1 MYGRPVTAG
10 DRVPDAVLSSIA
22 ALVAADD
29 ADGVDGD
36 PRLGRAATAAM
47 PALLVVIDPGGRF
60 LWVNRTIP
68 GLSRADVLGRSIYD
82 FTPEDDRATA
92 RAALERV
99 VRTGQ
104 PDHFVGYG
112 PGKRGPRSRYQNW
125 IAPIA
130 TAGEVVAMVMITRD
144 VSEDW
149 ALYDALRDRE
159 QRLSL
164 ALDAAGMGTW
174 RFDLATAALE
184 LDDRARAIYGV
195 AAGRVDGR
203 TFTATHIHVDDR
215 AAAQRVALDA
225 LGTRRSYSAENR
237 IVRDDG
243 AVRWVAITGSPVID
257 EADQVVALM
266 GTVTDI
272 TVRREHEA
280 RARQAQRLEAV
291 GQLTAGIAHNFNNML
306 AAIIPALA
314 MVEREVPPPLAH
326 LIRGASQAAT
336 RAAELVR
343 ELMTLAGYRREARR
357 AVEAPA
363 TIVEHTLQLCQS
375 TFDRAIAIVVDVAAG
390 LPAVE
395 VDAGQ
400 IEQAVLNLLLNARD
414 AVRGRPEA
422 MVAVRVGPGVD
433 PDAPGRAM
441 VAFIVEDNGP
451 GIAPADVERVFDP
464 FFTTKEIGA
473 GTGLGLST
481 AYAIARE
488 HGGGLRYEPRP
499 SGGARFV
506 MTLPVSATPPTPVSI
521 APVVPAT
528 GRGTVLVV
536 DDEAYLRDAVC
547 AVLANAGFA
556 TAGADRGEAALAALA
571 ERPAQVVLLDV
582 NMPGRPWREL
592 VLQLRSRHPT
602 VKIVVFTGA
611 ALAPDEALVDGWL
624 AKPATPDEIIGALVR
639 VLER

>member
-1 MYGRPVTAG
+1 MVAAVTAG
-10 DRVPDAVLSSIA
+10 DRVQPAVLS
-22 ALVAADD
+22 AL
-29 ADGVDGD
+29 ADGRVDD
-36 PRLGRAATAAM
+36 TDAAFLAAIAAAM
-47 PALLVVIDPGGRF
+47 PALLVVVDLEGRF

-68 GLSRADVLGRSIYD
+68 GIERADVLGRSIFD
-82 FTPEDDRATA
+82 FTPTDDRATA
-92 RAALERV
+92 RAALARV
-99 VRTGQ
+99 RETGQ
-104 PDHFVGYG
+104 PDHFVGFG

-125 IAPIA
+125 LAPIA
-130 TAGEVVAMVMITRD
+130 PAGEVIAVAMITRD

-149 ALYDALRDRE
+149 ELYDALRDRE

-164 ALDAAGMGTW
+164 VLDAAGMGTW
-174 RFDLATAALE
+174 RFELATATLE
-184 LDDRARAIYGV
+184 LDDRARAIYGA

-203 TFTATHIHVDDR
+203 IFTATHIHVDDR

-225 LGTRRSYSAENR
+225 FGTRRSYTAENR
-237 IVRDDG
+237 IVRGDG
-243 AVRWVAITGSPVID
+243 AIRWVAITGSPVID

-266 GTVTDI
+266 GTVTDV
-272 TVRREHEA
+272 TVRREHES

-314 MVEREVPPPLAH
+314 MVEREVPPPLAQ
-326 LIRGASQAAT
+326 LTRGAAQAAT

-357 AVEAPA
+357 AIEAPA

-375 TFDRAIAIVVDVAAG
+375 TFERTIAIVVDVAAG

-422 MVAVRVGPGVD
+422 MVAMRVGPAVD
-433 PDAPGRAM
+433 PDAPGRPM

-451 GIAPADVERVFDP
+451 GIAPKDVERVFDP

-499 SGGARFV
+499 GGGARFV
-506 MTLPVSATPPTPVSI
+506 MVLPVSATPISVSAA
-521 APVVPAT
+521 APAAPAR

-536 DDEAYLRDAVC
+536 DDEGYLRDAVR
-547 AVLANAGFA
+547 ALLDAAGFV

-571 ERPAQVVLLDV
+571 EQPAQVVLLDV
-582 NMPGRPWREL
+582 NMPGRPWRDL
-592 VLQLRSRHPT
+592 VLQLRARHPT

-624 AKPATPDEIIGALVR
+624 AKPATPDEIIAALVR
-639 VLER
+639 VLPR